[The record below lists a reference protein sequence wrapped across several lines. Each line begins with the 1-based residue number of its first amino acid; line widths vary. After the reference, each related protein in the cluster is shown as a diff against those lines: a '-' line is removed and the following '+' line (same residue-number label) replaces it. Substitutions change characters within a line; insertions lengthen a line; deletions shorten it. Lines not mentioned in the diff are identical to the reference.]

1 MPMTTNTS
9 KPASFKA
16 GLIFLCLFTFAMGA
30 LGIYGWTQ
38 AELGTLTRIVL
49 GFAAGA
55 TALVIPFTVIALGRS
70 WSSAGVIPVLV
81 ICMAVQA
88 VSFHNFVGTIIEA
101 PHKAVFDTGLEP
113 FRAEVARTTERL
125 DTAQA
130 AVDAF
135 PALILPDCLCP
146 KTTAAK
152 TASWE
157 AQRNPLTLAVDTAK
171 IDRQNALA
179 AQTVALAAYRPM
191 APEEAVWL
199 VGGLLDLSIALAIWS
214 LEATARRVRKDYE
227 REARAEA
234 VKLERRAEKLKAIR
248 AERREARRKV
258 KAAAAKKA
266 AKVRPSTPFVPRLV
280 AANEN

>member
-1 MPMTTNTS
+1 MTLNTS

-70 WSSAGVIPVLV
+70 WSSIGVIPVLV

-101 PHKAVFDTGLEP
+101 PHKASFDKGLEP
-113 FRAEVARTTERL
+113 FKAEVSRTTERL
-125 DTAQA
+125 NVAQA

-171 IDRQNALA
+171 TDRQNALA

-199 VGGLLDLSIALAIWS
+199 VGGLLDISIALAIWS

-227 REARAEA
+227 REAKAEA
-234 VKLERRAEKLKAIR
+234 VKLERKAEKLKAIR
-248 AERREARRKV
+248 AERLEARRKA
-258 KAAAAKKA
+258 KEAAAKKA

>member
-1 MPMTTNTS
+1 MTMNTS

-101 PHKAVFDTGLEP
+101 PHKASFEKGLEP
-113 FRAEVARTTERL
+113 LSSEVSRTTDRL
-125 DTAQA
+125 NVAQA

-146 KTTAAK
+146 RTTAAK

-171 IDRQNALA
+171 TDRQNALA

-191 APEEAVWL
+191 APEEVVWL
-199 VGGLLDLSIALAIWS
+199 VGGLLDISIALAIWS

-227 REARAEA
+227 REARTEA

-248 AERREARRKV
+248 AERLEARRKV